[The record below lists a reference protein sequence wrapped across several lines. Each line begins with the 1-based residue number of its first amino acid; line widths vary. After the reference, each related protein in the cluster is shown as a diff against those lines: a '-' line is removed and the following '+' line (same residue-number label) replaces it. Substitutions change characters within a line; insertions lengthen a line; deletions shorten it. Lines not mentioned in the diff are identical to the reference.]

1 MRQSRVSV
9 CFSLVCGQKK
19 PLRSE
24 NGTVLIKFCWQTH
37 FCLVR
42 FLGPI
47 KIDRCRKVQPLYVT
61 ADLYWIY
68 DRISMCTCLLALR
81 KLLRRP
87 FRRLQKYKIH
97 NQVLINLR
105 QTCLPLNSAAVL
117 WFMRTPKL
125 GDSNRIKV

>member
-87 FRRLQKYKIH
+87 FSPFAKIQNSQPGV
-97 NQVLINLR
+97 NQPSTNMPSAQLR
-105 QTCLPLNSAAVL
+105 SSFVVYENTEIGR
-117 WFMRTPKL
+117 FK
-125 GDSNRIKV
+125 